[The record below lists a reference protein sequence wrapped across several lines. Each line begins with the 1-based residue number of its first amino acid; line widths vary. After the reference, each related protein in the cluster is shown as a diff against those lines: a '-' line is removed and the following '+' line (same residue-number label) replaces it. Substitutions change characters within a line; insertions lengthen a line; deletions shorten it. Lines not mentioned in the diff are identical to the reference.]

1 METHSLARA
10 LAQNTLLTK
19 LSMDHLEFLSGCAK
33 NVRISAGEYLFRE
46 GEDANE
52 LFLIR
57 RGVIAL
63 EVYAP
68 PRSTMSAET
77 VGSGDLLGWSV
88 LFPPHTWSIDAR
100 VLEDALLFSI
110 DGACLRKKL
119 EADHDF
125 GYHLMR
131 VVLEHVHRRLE
142 RLRLQ
147 QLDVYRTESI

>member
-19 LSMDHLEFLSGCAK
+19 LSTDHLEFLSGCAK
-33 NVRISAGEYLFRE
+33 NVRLAAGAYLFRE
-46 GEDANE
+46 GDEASE

-57 RGVIAL
+57 RGVVSL
-63 EVYAP
+63 EIYAP
-68 PRSTMSAET
+68 PQGTLAAET
-77 VGSGDLLGWSV
+77 AGSGDLLGWSV
-88 LFPPHTWSIDAR
+88 LFPPYTWSMDAR
-100 VLEDALLFSI
+100 VMEDALLFSI
-110 DGACLRKKL
+110 DGACLRRKL

-147 QLDVYRTESI
+147 QLDVYRSESL